1 MTRESATE
9 AEPSTPVPALKTLGA
24 LRESGWSSRTVHEE
38 LRGNLI
44 LRLRK
49 GENVFPGIVGYEDSV
64 VPQIQNAILSGHS
77 FILLGLRGQA
87 KTRIAR
93 SLTGLLDEWLPAI
106 DGSELN
112 EDPFAPV
119 TVPSLKLAAEAGDDL
134 PIRWMHRSARYQ
146 EKLATPDV
154 SVADLIGDVDP
165 IKAATRQLTF
175 ADPEVIHFGILPRA
189 NRGLF
194 CVNELPDLQARI
206 QVGLLNILEEGD
218 IQVRGF
224 PIRMPLDLGM
234 IFTANPEDYTNRG
247 SIITPLRDRIASQI
261 LTHYPRDLAQAM
273 EITTQEAWQDRGA
286 GAVPVSIPGPI
297 REAIDLV
304 AFEAR
309 DSEFVDQSSGV
320 SARLSIALFENVV
333 SNAERRALVAG
344 ESSATVRPADLFA
357 GVSAVTGKVELVYD
371 GEREGIA
378 TVAKALVGK
387 ALSRAFERAFP
398 DGYAE
403 AEGDAGGSAPV
414 YESLLEWFRK
424 GGQLELDDVTSDVQH
439 HARLAEVKG
448 LEGLVNKHI
457 EGAASMSVGER
468 ASLMELVL
476 EGLHQNSLLSR
487 DDDDSGV
494 RIFGD
499 MLAQMARSL
508 GR

>member
-1 MTRESATE
+1 MTPNEGTRRDG
-9 AEPSTPVPALKTLGA
+9 PPAARTLGE
-24 LRESGWSSRTVHEE
+24 LRASGWSSRTVHQEM
-38 LRGNLI
+38 RSNLI
-44 LRLRK
+44 ERLK
-49 GENVFPGIVGYEDSV
+49 ASENILPGIVGYEETV

-106 DGSELN
+106 EGSEMN
-112 EDPFAPV
+112 EDPYAPV
-119 TVPSLKLAAEAGDDL
+119 TAPSLRLAAEAGDDL
-134 PIRWMHRSARYQ
+134 PIKWIHRDARYQ

-154 SVADLIGDVDP
+154 TVADLIGDVDP
-165 IKAATRQLTF
+165 IKAATRKLTF

-224 PIRMPLDLGM
+224 PIRMPLDVGLM
-234 IFTANPEDYTNRG
+234 FTANPEDYTNRG

-261 LTHYPRDLAQAM
+261 LTHYPRDLGQAM
-273 EITTQEAWQDRGA
+273 EITSQEAWQERGEDA
-286 GAVPVSIPGPI
+286 LPVSIPGPI

-309 DSEFVDQSSGV
+309 ESEFVDQSSGV

-333 SNAERRALVAG
+333 SNAERRGLSAG
-344 ESSATVRPADLFA
+344 ESSATVRPADLYA
-357 GVSAVTGKVELVYD
+357 AVSAVTGKVELVYD
-371 GEREGIA
+371 GEREGMSV
-378 TVAKALVGK
+378 VAKSLVGK
-387 ALSRAFERAFP
+387 ALSSAFGRTFP

-403 AEGDAGGSAPV
+403 SEGDAGATEPV
-414 YESLLEWFRK
+414 YEGLLEWFRS
-424 GGQLELDDVTSDVQH
+424 GDQLELDDVTGDGEH
-439 HARLAEVKG
+439 HARLSKVKG
-448 LEGLVNKHI
+448 LDGLVG
-457 EGAASMSVGER
+457 EYVPGADSMTPGER
-468 ASLMELVL
+468 ASMMELVL

-487 DDDDSGV
+487 EDGSTGTRV
-494 RIFGD
+494 FGD
-499 MLAQMARSL
+499 MLAQMAKSL